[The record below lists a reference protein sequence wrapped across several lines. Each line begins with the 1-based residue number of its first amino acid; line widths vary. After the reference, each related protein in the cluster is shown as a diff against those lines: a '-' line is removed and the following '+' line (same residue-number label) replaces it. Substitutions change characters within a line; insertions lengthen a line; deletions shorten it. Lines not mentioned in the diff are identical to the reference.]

1 MPGAHPR
8 DLERLLGGA
17 GQLAPLRG
25 DAPGKKARQLPAQTQ
40 TERPARPTPS
50 KRRKKKR

>member
-1 MPGAHPR
+1 M
-8 DLERLLGGA
+8 GGA

-25 DAPGKKARQLPAQTQ
+25 GDAPSKKARQAQV
-40 TERPARPTPS
+40 ERPARPVPS